1 MLVKEMDETSDVDRA
16 IGARIRTRRIYLR
29 LSQTDLAEKIGVSF
43 QQVQKYERGLNRV
56 AGSKLVAI
64 ASALQTSVGA
74 LVGEDAAPK
83 LGDEVFA
90 ALAAPGALELLRA
103 YVAEPSPRVRAAL
116 LALVQEMTESR
127 RPSR

>member
-1 MLVKEMDETSDVDRA
+1 MLAKESEAATAVDGA

-29 LSQTDLAEKIGVSF
+29 LSQSELAEKIGVSF

-64 ASALQTSVGA
+64 AAALRTSVGA
-74 LVGEDAAPK
+74 LVGEDSAPA
-83 LGDEVFA
+83 LDDEVFA

-103 YVAEPSPRVRAAL
+103 YAAEPSPRVREAF
-116 LALVQEMTESR
+116 LALMQEMAAGR
-127 RPSR
+127 G

>member
-1 MLVKEMDETSDVDRA
+1 MSLKVVEEPSDVDCA
-16 IGARIRTRRIYLR
+16 IGARIRARRIYLR

-64 ASALQTSVGA
+64 AGALQTSVGS
-74 LVGEDAAPK
+74 LVGEDVAPRM
-83 LGDEVFA
+83 GDEVFA
-90 ALAAPGALELLRA
+90 ALAMPGALELLRA
-103 YVAEPSPRVRAAL
+103 YAAEPSPRVRSAL

-127 RPSR
+127 R